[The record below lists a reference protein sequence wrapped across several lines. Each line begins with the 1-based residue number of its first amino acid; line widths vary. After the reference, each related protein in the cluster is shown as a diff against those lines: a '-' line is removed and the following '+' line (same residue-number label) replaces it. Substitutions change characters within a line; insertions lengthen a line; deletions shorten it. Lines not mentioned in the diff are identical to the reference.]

1 MRRAGGTLWSLSRAA
16 WQSQSRTRPH
26 ARLPVVRFQ
35 DAQDHG
41 SSFLQVSRCYSLNGG
56 GSSWMVP
63 WQGRAFRHA
72 STAATEDSKPAEEV
86 ADGITLTDNC
96 IRRIQEIKLED
107 GPEGENKMLRL
118 SVEGGGCSGFLYNFA
133 LDDKVN
139 KDDRVFGRDGAK
151 LVVDDISFGFIKGAT
166 VDFTEEL
173 IRASF
178 AVTIN
183 PNAASACG
191 CGASFNA
198 K

>member
-1 MRRAGGTLWSLSRAA
+1 MPVGSTRRIWSDGSRS
-16 WQSQSRTRPH
+16 WNGFRN
-26 ARLPVVRFQ
+26 RF
-35 DAQDHG
+35 DE
-41 SSFLQVSRCYSLNGG
+41 G
-56 GSSWMVP
+56 GSKAVA
-63 WQGRAFRHA
+63 QNRGGVLRHA
-72 STAATEDSKPAEEV
+72 STAATEDAKPAEEI
-86 ADGITLTDNC
+86 ADGITLTENC
-96 IRRIQEIKLED
+96 ARRIHEIKLED

-133 LDDKVN
+133 LDDMMN
-139 KDDRVFGRDGAK
+139 KDDRVFERDGAK
-151 LVVDDISFGFIKGAT
+151 LVVDDISYGFIKGAT